1 VTVLQ
6 LLKGLE
12 VGGLETYVIKL
23 ARALSSAG
31 HRVIV
36 ASSGGA
42 LLPQLDRAGVPHFH
56 LSFSSPA
63 AAGAILKLRQ
73 LIRREKVELLNAHNW
88 TAGAIGYLA
97 SYLAGIPYVFTV
109 HGVRKDIQRF
119 MVFYWGRKVIAL
131 SPESRERL
139 VRRWGLEEDRV
150 VESIIGVDT
159 EIFSPRPAD
168 QRLAESLGLDPQ
180 APKIAHICRFRR
192 TKAAVA
198 LALIEAAPTLEKL
211 CPGVQALLV
220 GGGVLEDKV
229 RHFARQMNKAVG
241 RTMYVCTG
249 SRDDVADLL
258 NLGGVVVG
266 TASVALEAMSC
277 GKPLVAAGKAG
288 FFGLVTPENFEQ
300 AYSSCFGDHGH
311 AGYLPSTTAEAL
323 AEASCS
329 VLRPDMPGL
338 ASRLSSFGRSM
349 AVERFSLES
358 MARSVEAI
366 YLEAMGARPAYM

>member
-23 ARALSSAG
+23 ARALSGAG

-42 LLPQLDRAGVPHFH
+42 LLPQLGRAGVRHVH
-56 LSFSSPA
+56 VSFSSAA
-63 AAGAILKLRQ
+63 AAGAIFKLRQ

-97 SYLAGIPYVFTV
+97 SYLAGIPYVLSV
-109 HGVRKDIQRF
+109 HGVRKDVQRF
-119 MVFYWGRKVIAL
+119 MVFYWGQKVIAL

-139 VRRWGLEEDRV
+139 VQRWGLKEDRV

-159 EIFSPRPAD
+159 EIFSPRPPD
-168 QRLAESLGLDPQ
+168 EKLLASLGLDLQP
-180 APKIAHICRFRR
+180 PKIVHICRFRR

-198 LALIEAAPTLEKL
+198 LAMIDAAPILDSL
-211 CPGVQALLV
+211 CPGIQALLV

-229 RHFARQMNKAVG
+229 RRRAQQMNEALG

-249 SRDDVADLL
+249 SREDVADLL

-300 AYSSCFGDHGH
+300 ARRSCFGDHGH

-323 AEASCS
+323 AEACCS
-329 VLRPDMPGL
+329 ALRDEPL
-338 ASRLSSFGRSM
+338 ARRLSEFGRRI

-366 YLEAMGARPAYM
+366 YREVISERARLRG